1 MFATHPLIFFFFL
14 SGGRKICQRDIP
26 VRIGLEMGK
35 VVELLT
41 PAQVRAETLR
51 CISL

>member
-14 SGGRKICQRDIP
+14 SGRKICQRDVP
-26 VRIGLEMGK
+26 VRIGLEMSE

-41 PAQVRAETLR
+41 PAQVRAEMLR